1 EPSSQ
6 PRAAA
11 ARTPHRAS
19 ASPSCS
25 PRRRSARVSRTG
37 GVVMAPILRRPP
49 QDHGARTPK
58 IPSRLT
64 ARPLPQER
72 LKTGGGTPPRI
83 LRRSSESSGCSLEG
97 RALDCSHQLLSTPQ
111 EHIMNKFAK
120 GSLAAGAGLVLL
132 LGGAGTLAYWNSEV
146 ELAGGQISSG
156 SLTLEES
163 DGALDVQGPEVL
175 VPGDQKTFTADMVLT
190 ATGENLQ
197 GTVELDPA
205 TEDLLTQL
213 GTTYD
218 VDVVFGEDT
227 TAADGF
233 IVHEATAEN
242 PFGAAEF
249 TGAGEYTFPVTI
261 TVTLPFGTEA
271 DNTTQA
277 ADLTLETVQFTA
289 TQTAAPNAV
298 Q

>member
-1 EPSSQ
+1 
-6 PRAAA
+6 
-11 ARTPHRAS
+11 
-19 ASPSCS
+19 
-25 PRRRSARVSRTG
+25 
-37 GVVMAPILRRPP
+37 
-49 QDHGARTPK
+49 
-58 IPSRLT
+58 
-64 ARPLPQER
+64 
-72 LKTGGGTPPRI
+72 
-83 LRRSSESSGCSLEG
+83 
-97 RALDCSHQLLSTPQ
+97 
-111 EHIMNKFAK
+111 MNKFAK

-132 LGGAGTLAYWNSEV
+132 LGGAGTPAYWNSEV
-146 ELAGGQISSG
+146 ELAGGQISSR
-156 SLTLEES
+156 SLTPD
-163 DGALDVQGPEVL
+163 DGDRA
-175 VPGDQKTFTADMVLT
+175 LT
-190 ATGENLQ
+190 ATGDHLQ

-205 TEDLLTQL
+205 TEDLLPQL

-261 TVTLPFGTEA
+261 TVTLPFGSEA

>member
-1 EPSSQ
+1 
-6 PRAAA
+6 
-11 ARTPHRAS
+11 
-19 ASPSCS
+19 
-25 PRRRSARVSRTG
+25 
-37 GVVMAPILRRPP
+37 
-49 QDHGARTPK
+49 
-58 IPSRLT
+58 
-64 ARPLPQER
+64 
-72 LKTGGGTPPRI
+72 
-83 LRRSSESSGCSLEG
+83 
-97 RALDCSHQLLSTPQ
+97 
-111 EHIMNKFAK
+111 MNKFAK